1 VGDVVFVMEKT
12 HRSKL
17 NERFKSAL
25 KTKKLVV
32 LDIPDKYEHM
42 DPELVRILK
51 GKVPRYVRI

>member
-1 VGDVVFVMEKT
+1 MEKT

-51 GKVPRYVRI
+51 EKVPRYVRI